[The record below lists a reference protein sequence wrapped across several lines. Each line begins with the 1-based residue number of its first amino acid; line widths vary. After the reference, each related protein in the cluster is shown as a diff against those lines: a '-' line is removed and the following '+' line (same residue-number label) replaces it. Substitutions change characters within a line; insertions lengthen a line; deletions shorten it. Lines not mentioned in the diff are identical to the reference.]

1 MIYTNSKLRYMPLFF
16 EEDKIFLRSFLAEQS
31 FARTDLEKLLAEDGF
46 AAEICADG
54 QILLKKWNG

>member
-1 MIYTNSKLRYMPLFF
+1 MDCIFF

-46 AAEICADG
+46 VAEICADG
-54 QILLKKWNG
+54 QILLKKWNMLLKQ